1 MHTHQIFLTLGVLSA
16 CHLQR
21 VIILL
26 GCFWKKCSCKTAL
39 SLKRFM
45 RKIMVKLDSNINY
58 SLHGIEWTGGTIAI
72 FYTVLF
78 KDIAGY
84 LKICFFFFILE
95 NLFCEAICDLLKFG
109 TVYFPK
115 QRYFFYLADP
125 SGIWK
130 FLSISFMQI

>member
-1 MHTHQIFLTLGVLSA
+1 MHTHQIFNIGFFKCLSFTESYYFTWVLLKKMF
-16 CHLQR
+16 LQNCS
-21 VIILL
+21 ILKEVHEKNN
-26 GCFWKKCSCKTAL
+26 GKTGF
-39 SLKRFM
+39 KQ
-45 RKIMVKLDSNINY
+45 INY

-78 KDIAGY
+78 KDIAGS
-84 LKICFFFFILE
+84 LKICFFFILE